1 MISSKPMSM
10 QIALAD
16 LSGHK
21 VDIDRNVKEG
31 SVGRSVKS
39 GGENG

>member
-1 MISSKPMSM
+1 MISSKSMSM
-10 QIALAD
+10 QITLAD

-31 SVGRSVKS
+31 SVGRSFKN